1 MPSIHFPQPDFE
13 DDLNSPETEMPHAR
27 KPPARLARLIGEM
40 EVLSGLGAEPGDI
53 ILSEVPVEPGEL
65 PSVYDGLQFRNSDAV
80 RQVLKTSSESWR
92 FEPWGWSA
100 TAFRVAKHLG
110 LTESETLPSSVRVV
124 NSRQFSAEHD
134 AVVDF
139 ESGDNSGLFG
149 RLCLTLDEALSEVR
163 RHAANDQG
171 NGKWVIKANIS
182 HAARNRILGSGPE
195 LRDEHRRWL
204 KAQLADSPVYV
215 EPWVERIAECG
226 LQFTIHG
233 NHLVDDNVRYLGAAE
248 MINDAMG
255 QYRGSLLRPVHDA
268 YQPSD
273 EIEASAW
280 WFRSIKHGRKIAAAA
295 ASIGF
300 TGPMGIDCMLFR
312 SDGKLRLRLA
322 HDINGRR
329 TMGRLALSL
338 RRHMPPGHWG
348 CWCFAS
354 SKSAQLISEAIRE
367 SSATNVQVIPT
378 SPSVLSGQET
388 TLRTCLLIS
397 ADWARLN
404 QVAQKILSQDIRGPL
419 NRDFSA

>member
-1 MPSIHFPQPDFE
+1 MPSIHFPQPAFE
-13 DDLNSPETEMPHAR
+13 DDLNSSHAEMPHAR

-53 ILSEVPVEPGEL
+53 ILSEVPIEPGEL
-65 PSVYDGLQFRNSDAV
+65 PSVYDGLQFRNSDTV
-80 RQVLKTSSESWR
+80 GQLLKISAESWR

-100 TAFRVAKHLG
+100 TAFRVAKQLG
-110 LTESETLPSSVRVV
+110 LAEGGPLPSSVRVV

-139 ESGDNSGLFG
+139 ESGDSAGLFG
-149 RLCLTLDEALSEVR
+149 RLCLSLDEALSEVR
-163 RHAANDQG
+163 RLGANDNG

-182 HAARNRILGSGPE
+182 HAARNRILGTGLE

-204 KAQLADSPVYV
+204 EAQLADSPVYV
-215 EPWVERIAECG
+215 EPWVERVTECG
-226 LQFTIHG
+226 LQFMIHG
-233 NHLVDDNVRYLGAAE
+233 NNLVDDNVRYLGAAE
-248 MINDAMG
+248 MINDATG
-255 QYRGSLLRPVHDA
+255 QYRGSVLRPVKDA
-268 YQPSD
+268 YQPPD
-273 EIEASAW
+273 EIESRAW

-312 SDGKLRLRLA
+312 SEGRLQLRLA

-338 RRHMPPGHWG
+338 RRHVPPGQWG
-348 CWCFAS
+348 CWCFGS

-367 SSATNVQVIPT
+367 SSATSVQVIPT
-378 SPSVLSGQET
+378 SPSVLRGQET

-404 QVAQKILSQDIRGPL
+404 QVAQKILSQDIRRPF
-419 NRDFSA
+419 NWDSST